1 VQKIPVGGDIL
12 AEGIELM
19 IPQERARLVVL
30 TPMPSSV
37 AVRCVVT
44 AQMPPSENP
53 MSKSFETG
61 QSHAYAKDS
70 CN

>member
-1 VQKIPVGGDIL
+1 MPVREDIL
-12 AEGIELM
+12 VKKGTGVGHQVPNKTAWPCIRHPIIGCR
-19 IPQERARLVVL
+19 QVVIAAL
-30 TPMPSSV
+30 
-37 AVRCVVT
+37 
-44 AQMPPSENP
+44 MPPSENP